1 MPKENFTIDKV
12 KPWGIGNDLPEGMT
26 EIKSI
31 RLQQPGRG
39 SVFVR
44 EAIKNMF
51 PAYNGFQQCGS
62 NFPGQRQYFLYMIN
76 GSGENRYTTLWT
88 IKKEE

>member
-1 MPKENFTIDKV
+1 
-12 KPWGIGNDLPEGMT
+12 MT

-31 RLQQPGRG
+31 RVQQPGRG

-51 PAYNGFQQCGS
+51 QPTMDFDNVGVTS
-62 NFPGQRQYFLYMIN
+62 LDNDNIFLYMIN

-88 IKKEE
+88 IKKGRVISQIIYHNPE

>member
-31 RLQQPGRG
+31 RF
-39 SVFVR
+39 SNR
-44 EAIKNMF
+44 EEVL
-51 PAYNGFQQCGS
+51 
-62 NFPGQRQYFLYMIN
+62 FL
-76 GSGENRYTTLWT
+76 
-88 IKKEE
+88 